1 MTPLPTRA
9 ASGKPRHKQ
18 NAFAYELTALIS
30 LTKRLGTR
38 FYLPCVSFEKDP
50 KCTCSVD
57 KKVPNACSMRAHEME
72 PKAQCNWRRRACTG
86 YILNARNSLLC
97 ERLQSPFTIPHSLH
111 SEICLSS
118 SSRVSKSISEKY
130 NDLALRRVGTP
141 ANIRPP
147 TAAGYVI
154 LVYSGRPSNS
164 GTSTIASSQT
174 ALLDVK
180 MCAVGNT
187 DISVS
192 KHPAGT
198 TSRSVS
204 WGLGNAEPHDLQKL
218 LLWRVPGRLKEVT
231 ASTPASQ
238 VSLADCE
245 NKFAA

>member
-38 FYLPCVSFEKDP
+38 FYLPCVLFEKDP

-72 PKAQCNWRRRACTG
+72 PKAQCNGRRLPCTG

-97 ERLQSPFTIPHSLH
+97 ERLQSPFTIPYSLH

-130 NDLALRRVGTP
+130 NALALRRVASEYP
-141 ANIRPP
+141 SAN
-147 TAAGYVI
+147 
-154 LVYSGRPSNS
+154 
-164 GTSTIASSQT
+164 
-174 ALLDVK
+174 
-180 MCAVGNT
+180 
-187 DISVS
+187 
-192 KHPAGT
+192 
-198 TSRSVS
+198 SR
-204 WGLGNAEPHDLQKL
+204 WLCDLS
-218 LLWRVPGRLKEVT
+218 LLWRALELWYVNNRLVPNRS
-231 ASTPASQ
+231 A
-238 VSLADCE
+238 
-245 NKFAA
+245 